1 MNAIHSLTQRTSAH
15 VFHSERQ
22 MKACIVRSDTRS
34 CRAAVPNC
42 HCRSAP
48 DLSSLTSDGEIPIV
62 RAVSQ
67 RDVLDRVPEVLPES
81 PIAQE
86 GPVLVLTQQPVT
98 AIRDRGVPGI
108 V

>member
-1 MNAIHSLTQRTSAH
+1 MSSIVSVKRKYVSFVQIPIHVGLLSP
-15 VFHSERQ
+15 
-22 MKACIVRSDTRS
+22 IVVTDLL
-34 CRAAVPNC
+34 
-42 HCRSAP
+42 P
-48 DLSSLTSDGEIPIV
+48 DLASLTSDGEIPIV

-67 RDVLDRVPEVLPES
+67 GDVLDRIPEVLPES

-86 GPVLVLTQQPVT
+86 GPVLVFTQQVVT